1 MGSLWFHTLGVENFY
16 GVFDSWIIFNDIILI
31 YFDLKLTK
39 FEMNFENR
47 EDLKDP
53 TPKTQIYT
61 QCFFGEVV
69 AILYSFAMLLQL
81 VHTASTTTLSNS
93 RLSI

>member
-1 MGSLWFHTLGVENFY
+1 MENFY
-16 GVFDSWIIFNDIILI
+16 GVFDSWIIFNDITLV

-47 EDLKDP
+47 EDLEDP
-53 TPKTQIYT
+53 TPKTQISIHPM
-61 QCFFGEVV
+61 FFGEVV